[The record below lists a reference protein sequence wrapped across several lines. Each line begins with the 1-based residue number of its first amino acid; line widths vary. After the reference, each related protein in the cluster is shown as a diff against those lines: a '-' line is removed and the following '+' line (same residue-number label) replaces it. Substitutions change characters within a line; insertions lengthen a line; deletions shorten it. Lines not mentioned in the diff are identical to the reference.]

1 VPRNHITKDEIKVLI
16 LKQKHK
22 LQNEPNYTSDPKA
35 VAHKHL
41 NELIDRLEEF
51 RY

>member
-1 VPRNHITKDEIKVLI
+1 MPRNHITKDEMKVLI

-22 LQNEPNYTSDPKA
+22 LQEEPYYTSDPKE

-41 NELIDRLEEF
+41 NELLDRLEEF

>member
-1 VPRNHITKDEIKVLI
+1 MPRNHITKDEIKVLI

-41 NELIDRLEEF
+41 NELLDRLEEF

>member
-1 VPRNHITKDEIKVLI
+1 MPRNNITKDEMKVLI

-22 LQNEPNYTSDPKA
+22 LQEEPYYISDPKA
-35 VAHKHL
+35 IANKHF
-41 NELIDRLEEF
+41 NELLDRLEEF

>member
-1 VPRNHITKDEIKVLI
+1 MPRNHITKDEMKVLI

-22 LQNEPNYTSDPKA
+22 LQDEPYYTSDPKE

-41 NELIDRLEEF
+41 NELLDRLEEF
-51 RY
+51 MY